1 MHKVPAPVGSDLH
14 DRAMACFED
23 AADCITKARSFI
35 QSIAEGYSHCSF
47 TADERSRLIDMSE
60 NLALATKALRQ

>member
-1 MHKVPAPVGSDLH
+1 MFKVPTPVGSDLH

-35 QSIAEGYSHCSF
+35 QSIAQSYCHSSF
-47 TADERSRLIDMSE
+47 SPEELTRLQDMSD

>member
-1 MHKVPAPVGSDLH
+1 
-14 DRAMACFED
+14 MACFED

-35 QSIAEGYSHCSF
+35 QSISESYSHCSF

>member
-1 MHKVPAPVGSDLH
+1 MHKVPALVGSDLH

-35 QSIAEGYSHCSF
+35 QSIAQSYSHCSF
-47 TADERSRLIDMSE
+47 SPDELTRLQDMSD